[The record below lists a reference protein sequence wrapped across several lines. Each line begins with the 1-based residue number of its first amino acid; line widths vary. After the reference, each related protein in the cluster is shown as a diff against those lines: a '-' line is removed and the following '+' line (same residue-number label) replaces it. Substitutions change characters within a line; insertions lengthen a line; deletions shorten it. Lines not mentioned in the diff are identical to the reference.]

1 MLAPVEK
8 IIMYIPVALATLGGH
23 PKLSKSGLKMEPP
36 PSPRA
41 PETHPPIKE
50 NATSLAIGAP
60 DKLISE
66 DASPEP
72 YLTFRSC
79 SFYRFF
85 VAKTLTPKQTP
96 M

>member
-23 PKLSKSGLKMEPP
+23 PKLSKSGLKIEPP

-41 PETHPPIKE
+41 PETQPPTNEKV
-50 NATSLAIGAP
+50 TSLTIGTP
-60 DKLISE
+60 VKLISE

-79 SFYRFF
+79 SF
-85 VAKTLTPKQTP
+85 
-96 M
+96 